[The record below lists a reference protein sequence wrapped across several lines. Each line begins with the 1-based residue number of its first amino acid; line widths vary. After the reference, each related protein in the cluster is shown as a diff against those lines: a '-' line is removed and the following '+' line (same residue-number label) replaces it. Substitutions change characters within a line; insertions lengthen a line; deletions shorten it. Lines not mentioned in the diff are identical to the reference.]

1 MANVHFWGRL
11 GNLWKGFVS
20 LWLED
25 IEKNQPEIA
34 YENAVQ
40 SMTDKYVAL
49 KRATAAIL
57 RRREELEARLS
68 DEQKELLQI
77 AQDLNAAIDSAQDD
91 LGVILVQ
98 KKKALEASVAELNQS
113 LLQAKGDADEA
124 KSSLMSVKAEIEKLK
139 GEKDRMLAK
148 FQSAQAR
155 LKIQGQLEGLSVDA
169 DVKAL
174 ENVRSHIKNIEAE
187 AKLSHELNQDD
198 LDTKLKALRQ
208 SSGTA
213 TAKSELEALKA
224 ARAAQAAQV
233 KKSM

>member
-1 MANVHFWGRL
+1 
-11 GNLWKGFVS
+11 
-20 LWLED
+20 
-25 IEKNQPEIA
+25 
-34 YENAVQ
+34 
-40 SMTDKYVAL
+40 
-49 KRATAAIL
+49 
-57 RRREELEARLS
+57 
-68 DEQKELLQI
+68 
-77 AQDLNAAIDSAQDD
+77 LNAASDSAQDD

-113 LLQAKGDADEA
+113 LAQAKGDADEA

-139 GEKDRMLAK
+139 AEKDRMLAK

-208 SSGTA
+208 SSGTT
-213 TAKSELEALKA
+213 TAKSELELLKA

>member
-11 GNLWKGFVS
+11 GNLWQGFVS

-40 SMTDKYVAL
+40 SMTDKYVSL

-68 DEQKELLQI
+68 DEQKELAQI
-77 AQDLNAAIDSAQDD
+77 GQDLNAAIDSAQDD

-113 LLQAKGDADEA
+113 LAQAKGDADEA

-139 GEKDRMLAK
+139 AEKDRMLAK

-208 SSGTA
+208 SSGTT

>member
-40 SMTDKYVAL
+40 SMTDKYVSL

-57 RRREELEARLS
+57 RRREELEARLL
-68 DEQKELLQI
+68 DEQKELAQI

-113 LLQAKGDADEA
+113 LAQAKGDADEA

-139 GEKDRMLAK
+139 AEKDRMLAK
-148 FQSAQAR
+148 LQSAQAR

-187 AKLSHELNQDD
+187 AKLSHELDQDD
-198 LDTKLKALRQ
+198 LDTKLKALRT
-208 SSGTA
+208 SAGTT
-213 TAKSELEALKA
+213 TAKSELELLKA

>member
-1 MANVHFWGRL
+1 MANVYFWGRL
-11 GNLWKGFVS
+11 SNLWKGFVS

-40 SMTDKYVAL
+40 SMTDKFVAL

-57 RRREELEARLS
+57 RRREELEARLGE
-68 DEQKELLQI
+68 EQRELAQI
-77 AQDLNAAIDSAQDD
+77 SQDLNAAVDSGQDD
-91 LGVILVQ
+91 LGVILIQ
-98 KKKALEASVAELNQS
+98 KKKALEASVNELTAS
-113 LLQAKGDADEA
+113 LAQAKGDADEA

-139 GEKDRMLAK
+139 AEKDRMLAK

-155 LKIQGQLEGLSVDA
+155 LKIQNQLEGLSVDA

-174 ENVRSHIKNIEAE
+174 EGVRTHIKNMEAE
-187 AKLSHELNQDD
+187 AKLSQELNQDD
-198 LDTKLKALRQ
+198 LDTRLKALRQ
-208 SSGTA
+208 SAGSA